1 MTTAW
6 LLLMIAS
13 HLSCAEMPPPPVT
26 APRARLVRDVNPFD
40 IPARR
45 RARR

>member
-6 LLLMIAS
+6 LLLMITS
-13 HLSCAEMPPPPVT
+13 HMAWAEMPQEPIA

>member
-13 HLSCAEMPPPPVT
+13 HLSCAEISQVPIE

-40 IPARR
+40 LPARR

>member
-6 LLLMIAS
+6 QLLMIAS
-13 HLSCAEMPPPPVT
+13 HLTWAEMPQAPIT

-40 IPARR
+40 IPARW

>member
-13 HLSCAEMPPPPVT
+13 HLNWADVPQPPVT
-26 APRARLVRDVNPFD
+26 APRARLVRDVNPLD